1 MSLPLLLS
9 KIYIENHST
18 GQTISVAKTGESPC
32 GIIIPGDFD
41 YPMEGQRIT
50 NVYELFESWA
60 GNSTN
65 EEFKQWY
72 NSEDDTKTIKMED
85 VILGR

>member
-1 MSLPLLLS
+1 M
-9 KIYIENHST
+9 YST
-18 GQTISVAKTGESPC
+18 GQTVSVAKTGESPC

>member
-1 MSLPLLLS
+1 
-9 KIYIENHST
+9 
-18 GQTISVAKTGESPC
+18 
-32 GIIIPGDFD
+32 
-41 YPMEGQRIT
+41 MEGQRIT

-60 GNSTN
+60 GNSTD

-72 NSEDDTKTIKMED
+72 NNEDDTKTIKMED